1 MSASSSRAHKLTVL
15 GYPGTQNEYRIL
27 EQIGGGAHAI
37 ISKAFCDIN
46 SNDVAIKIIYLD
58 QSFRILR

>member
-1 MSASSSRAHKLTVL
+1 MSALSSRAHKLTML
-15 GYPGTQNEYRIL
+15 GYQWTQNEYRIL

-37 ISKAFCDIN
+37 MSKAFCDIN
-46 SNDVAIKIIYLD
+46 SYDFAIKIIYLD